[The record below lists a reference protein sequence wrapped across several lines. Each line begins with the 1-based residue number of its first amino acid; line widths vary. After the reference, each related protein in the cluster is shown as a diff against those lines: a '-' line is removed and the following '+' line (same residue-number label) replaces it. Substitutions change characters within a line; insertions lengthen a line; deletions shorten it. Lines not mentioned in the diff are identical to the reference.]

1 MRFKTPRCAA
11 AACLNQD
18 NESRRDQRELLLD
31 LQRLALE
38 TEQAEQAILRK
49 SLDQLAEA
57 QSSEIDRRLLR
68 GVIDRAEAAL
78 GLKNQID

>member
-1 MRFKTPRCAA
+1 
-11 AACLNQD
+11 
-18 NESRRDQRELLLD
+18 
-31 LQRLALE
+31 LE